1 MIAIASEVP
10 KKKKVTQKDRIKAHL
25 LSGKS
30 ITPVECFER
39 GWGMRLAA
47 IIHTLRSEGMNIET
61 KYALDSLSSVGVGET
76 KYDVEYFV
84 WGRINGELAS
94 FYATPKGLYQFMID
108 QNFTK
113 NQMIQVQNLYAHRG
127 IEFEKGFTIERRLK
141 LKEERANG

>member
-1 MIAIASEVP
+1 MLN
-10 KKKKVTQKDRIKAHL
+10 KKTKQGE
-25 LSGKS
+25 S
-30 ITPVECFER
+30 
-39 GWGMRLAA
+39 
-47 IIHTLRSEGMNIET
+47 MNIET

-113 NQMIQVQNLYAHRG
+113 NQMIQVQNLYGHRG

-141 LKEERANG
+141 LKEERA